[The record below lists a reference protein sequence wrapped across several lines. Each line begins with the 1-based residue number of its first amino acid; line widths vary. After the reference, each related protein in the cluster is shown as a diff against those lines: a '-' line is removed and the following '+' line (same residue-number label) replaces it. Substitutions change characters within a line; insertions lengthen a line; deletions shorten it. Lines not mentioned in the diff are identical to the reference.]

1 MISCRSAAKYAM
13 TSIKSLANVML
24 GSTASECR
32 SLLEQHE
39 TGVKTILEDSRLTNL
54 REEGNAILQK
64 LAQPSEDVPKTLD
77 YDDTVECV
85 RNLYARIDH
94 LFSKV
99 QEFSVKKS
107 QKLKTQLNMCVFDEE
122 SEKVRILFSL
132 LLSQLNM
139 YCSYCPNRI

>member
-64 LAQPSEDVPKTLD
+64 LAQPSEDVLKTLD

-122 SEKVRILFSL
+122 SEKVRILFL
-132 LLSQLNM
+132 LLL
-139 YCSYCPNRI
+139 